1 MGAYFQTQL
10 RRTTPTTPTPV
21 IAICQSGLKFLESF
35 YFNNPTHR
43 AIYAYLV
50 EHATA
55 ENPIKVATVCD
66 YDERLDDV
74 EVVEW
79 TGQQARY
86 DENAPI
92 NDDVVAIEEDFDY
105 SLMVSTITM
114 IAPESDENKL
124 IEQFFV
130 RNVAAIEEAYEKKTG
145 FPASTGYLV
154 CPEAKSYLDLSA
166 IVKLASEAK
175 EKYNAPLISPL
186 AVRTRLHNSPMG
198 GGDADLEGL
207 SLGDYGYWY
216 NKAIYYTDCKPTEN
230 EYEDITVDSCFYEN
244 NDRDIMH
251 VVDMEDCF

>member
-10 RRTTPTTPTPV
+10 RRTTPNPTPV

-55 ENPIKVATVCD
+55 EKPIKVATVCD
-66 YDERLDDV
+66 YDEPLDDI

-79 TGQQARY
+79 TGQEARD

-92 NDDVVAIEEDFDY
+92 NDNLVDIVEHFDY
-105 SLMVSTITM
+105 SSLVSTISM

-130 RNVAAIEEAYEKKTG
+130 RNVAAIDEAYEKKTD

-166 IVKLASEAK
+166 IVKLTGEAK
-175 EKYNAPLISPL
+175 EKYNKPLISPL
-186 AVRTRLHNSPMG
+186 AVRTRLHNSRMG

-207 SLGDYGYWY
+207 SLGDYGCWY
-216 NKAIYYTDCKPTEN
+216 NKAIYYTDRQPN
-230 EYEDITVDSCFYEN
+230 ADEYEDITVDSCFYEN
-244 NDRDIMH
+244 NDCDIMH

>member
-10 RRTTPTTPTPV
+10 RRTTPNPTPV

-55 ENPIKVATVCD
+55 EKPIKVATVCD
-66 YDERLDDV
+66 YDKPLDDV
-74 EVVEW
+74 EVIEW
-79 TGQQARY
+79 TGQEARY
-86 DENAPI
+86 NENAQI
-92 NDDVVAIEEDFDY
+92 DDNLVAIEEHFDY
-105 SLMVSTITM
+105 SSLVSTISM

-130 RNVAAIEEAYEKKTG
+130 RNVAAIDEAYEKKTD

-154 CPEAKSYLDLSA
+154 CPEAKSYLDLSV
-166 IVKLASEAK
+166 IVKLAGEAN

-198 GGDADLEGL
+198 GGDADLENL
-207 SLGDYGYWY
+207 SLGDYGCWY
-216 NKAIYYTDCKPTEN
+216 NKAIYYTDRQPN
-230 EYEDITVDSCFYEN
+230 ADEYEDITVDSCFYEN
-244 NDRDIMH
+244 NDCDIMH